1 MAATSGAN
9 HSAIVTHHHRTETS
23 ASRRRHQA
31 VTRTAIASTDTVA
44 SRGEPPLA
52 DHQATPGQSTPTLRC
67 GRAPAPHEAT
77 ARTTPLTQPAQRAH
91 DAADTADADVVE
103 DADDRPADVRAWRRS
118 AMDDR
123 LVTPREQAPPGRGPA
138 LHRDDVGVVETPAVE
153 LFVDQPDHHRAPDP
167 HRRSMAHGDGGL

>member
-91 DAADTADADVVE
+91 EAADTA

-118 AMDDR
+118 AMD
-123 LVTPREQAPPGRGPA
+123 
-138 LHRDDVGVVETPAVE
+138 
-153 LFVDQPDHHRAPDP
+153 
-167 HRRSMAHGDGGL
+167 